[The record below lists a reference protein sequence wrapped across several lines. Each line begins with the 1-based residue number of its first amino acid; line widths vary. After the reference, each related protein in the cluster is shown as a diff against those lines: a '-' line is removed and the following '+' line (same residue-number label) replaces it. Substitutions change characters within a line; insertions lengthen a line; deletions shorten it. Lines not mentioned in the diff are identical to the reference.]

1 MKNYIKN
8 KIKNFFEIYKIK
20 EDQENLKVLTGN
32 LLSKINLRSEVD
44 DIHQIEFKVFSQF
57 GDDGII
63 QYIINKLKIND
74 DFQNFIEFGV
84 EDYNESNTRFLLYN
98 NNWSGLII
106 DSSKKN
112 LDFIKKSNYFWKY
125 DLEAK
130 CEFINADNINSIIKN
145 SNIKKNIGLLSIDLD
160 GNDYWVWK
168 KIDIIDPIIVVIEY
182 NSIFGFE
189 EKISIPYD
197 KDFVRSKAHFSN
209 LYWGASLEAFKYLA
223 DKKNYKFICTNSA
236 GNNAYFVKNSHAQ
249 NLNINL
255 NKKFYESKFRE
266 SRDANGMKNYLT
278 GKEKI
283 KEILDLE
290 VINVE
295 SSKKIKIKEVIK

>member
-8 KIKNFFEIYKIK
+8 KIKNFLEIYRIK
-20 EDQENLKVLTGN
+20 EDQDNLKILIGN
-32 LLSKINLRSEVD
+32 LLNKINLKNEIVN
-44 DIHQIEFKVFSQF
+44 IQEIEFKVFSQF

-63 QYIINKLKIND
+63 QYIINKLNIKD
-74 DFQNFIEFGV
+74 EFQNFIEFGV

-112 LDFIKKSNYFWKY
+112 LSSIKKSNYFWKY

-130 CEFINADNINSIIKN
+130 CEFINAENINSIIKN

-160 GNDYWVWK
+160 GNDYWVWE
-168 KIDIIDPIIVVIEY
+168 KIDIIDPIVVVIEY

-197 KDFVRSKAHFSN
+197 KDFVRNRAHFSN
-209 LYWGASLEAFKYLA
+209 LYWGGSLEAFKYLA
-223 DKKNYKFICTNSA
+223 NKKNYKFICTNSA
-236 GNNAYFVKNSHAQ
+236 GNNAYFVKDSYAK

-266 SRDANGMKNYLT
+266 SRDENGVKNYLK
-278 GKEKI
+278 GEEKI
-283 KEILDLE
+283 KEISELE

-295 SSKKIKIKEVIK
+295 TSKKLKIKEVLK